1 MAHVCLARKLHIYF
15 MSGAWELSM
24 SAENV
29 INEIRESLN
38 GRPGQP
44 IVFGVCRALAEK
56 SGKEPWVFRL
66 VAIILTLFWTLPA
79 VAAYI
84 ILGFAL
90 GETEERTR
98 KFFSGLAVI
107 TRDWVE
113 KGAAWLRDQINGCGR
128 GNYRSRGY

>member
-1 MAHVCLARKLHIYF
+1 
-15 MSGAWELSM
+15 M
-24 SAENV
+24 SADNV

-56 SGKEPWVFRL
+56 SGKEPWMFRL
-66 VAIILTLFWTLPA
+66 AAIILTLFWTFPA

-90 GETEERTR
+90 SETEERTR
-98 KFFSGLAVI
+98 KFFSGLAI
-107 TRDWVE
+107 TIREMVE
-113 KGAAWLRDQINGCGR
+113 KFAASLRDIIGPER
-128 GNYRSRGY
+128 A

>member
-1 MAHVCLARKLHIYF
+1 
-15 MSGAWELSM
+15 M
-24 SAENV
+24 SADNV

-66 VAIILTLFWTLPA
+66 AAIILTLFWALPA

-90 GETEERTR
+90 SETEERTR
-98 KFFSGLAVI
+98 KFFSGLAVMI
-107 TRDWVE
+107 RELVE
-113 KGAAWLRDQINGCGR
+113 KFAASLRDIIGPER
-128 GNYRSRGY
+128 A